1 MQSSSNQQ
9 LVPNAHIQ
17 SNIYRAAA
25 ISKLLK
31 PKDQSRFN
39 TPLKQQYERVNKA
52 QLGQIIDSNKF
63 RLRDIRNM
71 LELFPDLELLM
82 QIVVSSILSPKDMV
96 SSELIYRTKDDV
108 LPQELTAKLNEML
121 RSDMD
126 ATYHLTENLYTI
138 VAETMFTVGSYM
150 DVVIPESAIDAVINK
165 ETRLSNEALSVF
177 FDNPASEKPTLRTRG
192 ILGSPSSGVAK
203 MGFSFEAFKSVNR
216 VATGATAEI
225 TLDTQSLYIQV
236 SDNEQLLKFA
246 PALEAHQSMSIES
259 LYRPEATQYHEAE
272 DLSSKDFKSVVYKAS
287 PGETESFLVIPTKEQ
302 VGRKSIGR
310 PLVMHIP
317 SEAIIPVHVP
327 GNEKDHIGYL
337 IAMEIDGHPVSMK
350 TNQQYLDTAN
360 TMDFSKQQSSSS
372 GLAGSLLTKA
382 KHNLTSTDRNNATLD
397 DVSAIYTTLVEAD
410 LVQRIKNG
418 RYGREVALSKNEELY
433 RIMLARALSERYTQ
447 VVYIP
452 KELATYICFDYF
464 DNGIGKSALDK
475 IKMLSSLRAVTMFS
489 RVVGSAKNSIPV
501 TKVNMTLSEDDP
513 DPESTI
519 ETSTHEI
526 LKMRQMSFPL
536 GINNGPDLVNWIHRA
551 GLMMTFQGHPGIPET
566 AFEFENVRMD
576 HTLPDENLEE
586 SLRKQSY
593 MALSVSPET
602 VDNGFNAEFATTSAN
617 NNILFSK
624 RVMQWQAILSPFLS
638 DMVKKRAKN
647 DSVIYLKMKN
657 TILDNKGLILQ
668 SLTDEE
674 DKARYNANPE
684 LFCVRMLE
692 AYIDN
697 IDIALPKPDVT
708 NIRTQFEAFKDH
720 VEALDEGLK
729 AWADSTFVSPEFAGQ
744 TSEIIDK
751 IKEVAK
757 AYLVRKYMTDNG
769 FLPELA
775 TMFGDAEDVN
785 NSEFITENT
794 THFKRLLQTA
804 LRFVKD
810 MKPVAAACDKDMANL
825 DVDASSG
832 GSGMSSSDDTG
843 GEGGGGDEF
852 DMGDFG
858 LGGGEGGEEEP
869 TDTGSVTDE
878 EPAPEETPEPEAE
891 PT

>member
-9 LVPNAHIQ
+9 LVPSAHIQ
-17 SNIYRAAA
+17 ANVYRAAA
-25 ISKLLK
+25 VSKLLK
-31 PKDQSRFN
+31 PTDRSRFN
-39 TPLKQQYERVNKA
+39 TPLKQQYERINKA
-52 QLGQIIDSNKF
+52 QISQIVDSNKF

-121 RSDMD
+121 QGEIDSAYR
-126 ATYHLTENLYTI
+126 LTDNLYNI
-138 VAETMFTVGSYM
+138 VAEAMFTVGSYM

-165 ETRLSNEALSVF
+165 ETRLSNEALGAF
-177 FDNPASEKPTLRTRG
+177 YDNPTDPEPRLRSRG
-192 ILGSPSSGVAK
+192 ILGSPIKQIAK
-203 MGFSFEAFKSVNR
+203 SGFSFEAFRSANR
-216 VATGATAEI
+216 MPSAAESEI
-225 TLDTQSLYIQV
+225 KFENQSLYIQV

-246 PALEAHQSMSIES
+246 TALEAHQSMSLEN
-259 LYRPEATQYHEAE
+259 LYRPEATRIEDIE
-272 DLSSKDFKSVVYKAS
+272 DLTNKDFSSVVYKSAG
-287 PGETESFLVIPTKEQ
+287 GETETFLVIPTKEQ

-327 GNEKDHIGYL
+327 GNEKEHIGYL
-337 IAMEIDGHPVSMK
+337 IAMEVDGHPVSMK
-350 TNQQYLDTAN
+350 TNQQYLDSAN

-382 KHNLTSTDRNNATLD
+382 KHNLQSTDRNNATLD
-397 DVSAIYTTLVEAD
+397 DVSALYTSLVESD
-410 LVQRIKNG
+410 LIQRIRNG
-418 RYGREVALSKNEELY
+418 RYGREVAISKNEELY
-433 RIMLARALSERYTQ
+433 RIMFARSLAERYTQ
-447 VVYIP
+447 IIYIP
-452 KELATYICFDYF
+452 KELATYICFDHF

-513 DPESTI
+513 DPEATI

-551 GLMMTFQGHPGIPET
+551 GLMMTFEGHPGIPET
-566 AFEFENVRMD
+566 KFEFENVKMD
-576 HTLPDENLEE
+576 HALPDVDLEE

-602 VDNGFNAEFATTSAN
+602 VDNGFNSEFATTSAN

-624 RVMQWQAILSPFLS
+624 RILQWQAILTPYLS
-638 DMVKKRAKN
+638 EMIKKRAKN
-647 DSVIYLKMKN
+647 DSIIYMKLKK
-657 TILDNKGLILQ
+657 TIIENKTAIQQ
-668 SLTDEE
+668 SLTEEE
-674 DKARYNANPE
+674 DKQRYNQNPE

-692 AYIDN
+692 TYIDN
-697 IDIALPKPDVT
+697 IDIGLPKPDVT
-708 NIRTQFEAFKDH
+708 NIRTQFEAFKDY
-720 VEALDEGLK
+720 VESLDEALK
-729 AWADSTFVSPEFAGQ
+729 AWADSTFV
-744 TSEIIDK
+744 TSELVGDASDVIDN

-757 AYLVRKYMTDNG
+757 AYLVRNWMTDNG
-769 FLPELA
+769 FMPELA
-775 TMFGDAEDVN
+775 TMFGDIDATD
-785 NSEFITENT
+785 NSEFITENS

-810 MKPVAAACDKDMANL
+810 LKPVAAACNKDMAAMN
-825 DVDASSG
+825 VDASG
-832 GSGMSSSDDTG
+832 GSSDYSSDDSGSSDNSSSGT
-843 GEGGGGDEF
+843 DDF

-858 LGGGEGGEEEP
+858 NLDGDGTDDAGSESEP
-869 TDTGSVTDE
+869 DSSE
-878 EPAPEETPEPEAE
+878 EPAPEPEAE
-891 PT
+891 ST